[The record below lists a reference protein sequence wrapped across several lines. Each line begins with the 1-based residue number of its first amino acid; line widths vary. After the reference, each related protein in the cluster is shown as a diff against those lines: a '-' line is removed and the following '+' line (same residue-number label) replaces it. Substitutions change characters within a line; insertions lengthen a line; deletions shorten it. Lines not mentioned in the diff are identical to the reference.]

1 MILITG
7 GLGFIG
13 LHTAR
18 ALIDMG
24 EEVVLTQ
31 YRVPRAPAFIKDDF
45 GKTAFIERLDVTDAD
60 ALAAI
65 GKRHQIDSII
75 HLAVPG
81 LGALSAAEDFHVNMT
96 GLLNVLRAAE
106 EWKVRRV
113 SIASSLAIYGSIL
126 ELPHREDMTFP
137 LSSTNPTE
145 AYKKAYEVLANHYA
159 DRTGLDLVNLRIAA
173 IWGPLY
179 HSMSNLP
186 SRLVH
191 AAVKGFPAKVDG
203 PRGPS
208 YLEDGWDLC
217 YAPDCGRAIAL
228 LQVAKNLSGRTY
240 NIGSGRGVKNR
251 ELLEAVQK
259 VMPEFTAAL
268 PAGHAPGSGGEIAYM
283 DLSLIK
289 RDVGYEP
296 QFSTDAAIADYIAW
310 LQAGNEE

>member
-24 EEVVLTQ
+24 EQVVLTQ

-45 GKTAFIERLDVTDAD
+45 GKAAFIEQLDVTNAEM
-60 ALAAI
+60 LNGI
-65 GKRHQIDSII
+65 RERHEIDSII

-81 LGALSAAEDFHVNMT
+81 LGALSAADDFKVNMT
-96 GLLNVLRAAE
+96 GLLNVLQAAE
-106 EWKVRRV
+106 AWNVRRV
-113 SIASSLAIYGSIL
+113 SIASSLAVYGVSTD
-126 ELPHREDMTFP
+126 LPWREDLLVP
-137 LSSTNPTE
+137 LTSTNPTE
-145 AYKKAYEVLANHYA
+145 AYKKAYEVLSNHYA
-159 DRTGLDLVNLRIAA
+159 DRTGLGLVNLRIAA

-191 AAVKGFPAKVDG
+191 AAVKGLPPKIEG

-208 YLEDGWDLC
+208 YLEDGADLC
-217 YAPDCGRAIAL
+217 YARDCGRGIAL
-228 LQVAKNLSGRTY
+228 VHTAGTLSTRTY
-240 NIGSGRGVKNR
+240 NIGAGRAVKNR

-259 VMPEFTAAL
+259 VIPEFQAEL
-268 PAGHAPGSGGEIAYM
+268 PAGHAPGAPKEVPYM
-283 DLSLIK
+283 DLSLIE
-289 RDVGYEP
+289 REVGYEP
-296 QFSTDAAIADYIAW
+296 KFTTEEAIADYIAW
-310 LQAGNEE
+310 LRAGNEE